1 MKKSICLLALF
12 GLLAGCYSPKQSDSS
27 EFIPSSSENSSEI
40 SESSEVSSVQDSSSE
55 SLKETRE
62 EVLKFNDPS
71 YETRKIESID
81 DVTSDDLFNL
91 GNRVDVTISISDEE
105 LKKLQADYE
114 TGYKSEIYRVADSV
128 TIRLTNYGT
137 PYTWEF
143 KNVGIRQKGNTSRE
157 NILVNGE
164 INVTN
169 HYKLCFDETFDDP
182 ERYSASFIEEMEEKM
197 NGESY
202 EDRTFLDL
210 DGLDFKWNR
219 NSDAT
224 HIKEVYAS
232 YLYKAGGLIAQRV
245 GLSNLTFI
253 QEDQGN
259 KEYSFGLCTLY
270 EPAKKQ
276 LIKKAFQNNENYLN
290 APSWKEEKKG
300 PYGVSGANYGDLY
313 KCTWGVGEGFSNTGA
328 SMSLDSWSSKAFGV
342 GNVSGSYIPAYERK
356 TNTDAEYEDGLIRE
370 TIIAFSEPG
379 ETNVERYIDS
389 EYLAKICA
397 VNYFIGNPD
406 DFRYNYNNYMLYFRR
421 TDGKMIL
428 IPIDNDRVFGITKGM
443 NFENGNTE
451 SKPYSKSTFAG
462 EQKNPLLLKTIL
474 SSADNQCK
482 KDYTS
487 ALKSLVY
494 TPWAKAETFNKY
506 MGIAKATYS
515 DYEFGASNENMS
527 MEKYLNKKIATINSA
542 LGTDAPTD
550 NEEESDQTVYDNLYL
565 VGNFNDWGNYPDS
578 DLEKYKFL
586 YCENYTYSITVEIE
600 KSLDDDT
607 LQFKINGGKQ
617 DWSVIDWSFNEDLT
631 KLKKEKAG
639 NAILKNV
646 KKGDSVQ
653 IRFNT
658 NTLDSEVSVL

>member
-12 GLLAGCYSPKQSDSS
+12 GLLAGCYSPKEEDGSEVTPFSS
-27 EFIPSSSENSSEI
+27 EESSESSEI
-40 SESSEVSSVQDSSSE
+40 SSLPDSSSE
-55 SLKETRE
+55 PLAETRE
-62 EVLKFNDPS
+62 EVLEFSDPDF
-71 YETRKIESID
+71 ETRKIGSID

-91 GNRVDVTISISDEE
+91 GNKVDVRISISDEE

-114 TGYKSEIYRVADSV
+114 TGYKSEIYRVADKV
-128 TIRLTNYGT
+128 TIRLTNCGT

-143 KNVGIRQKGNTSRE
+143 SNVGIRQKGNTSRE

-164 INVTN
+164 INVQN

-182 ERYSASFIEEMEEKM
+182 ERYSSSFIEEMKEKM
-197 NGESY
+197 DGESY

-219 NSDAT
+219 NNDAT

-232 YLYKAGGLIAQRV
+232 YLYQAGGLIAQRV

-259 KEYSFGLCTLY
+259 KECSFGLCTLY

-276 LIKKAFQNNENYLN
+276 LIKKAFQKSEDYLN

-300 PYGVSGANYGDLY
+300 SYGVSGANYGDLY
-313 KCTWGVGEGFSNTGA
+313 KCTWGVGEGFSYEGA
-328 SMSLDSWSSKAFGV
+328 SMGPESWTGKKIGV
-342 GNVSGSYIPAYERK
+342 GNISGSYVPAYERK
-356 TNTDAEYEDGLIRE
+356 TNTDSSYEEALIKE
-370 TIIAFSEPG
+370 ALTAFSKSSDIEI
-379 ETNVERYIDS
+379 EKYIDS

-443 NFENGNTE
+443 NFESGNTE
-451 SKPYSKSTFAG
+451 SKPFSKSTFAG
-462 EQKNPLLLKTIL
+462 DQKNPLLLKSIL
-474 SSADNQCK
+474 SSEDNQCK
-482 KDYTS
+482 RDYT
-487 ALKSLVY
+487 AILKSLIC
-494 TPWAKAETFNKY
+494 TPWAKEETFDKY

-515 DYEFGASNENMS
+515 EYEFGGDDENMS
-527 MEKYLNKKIATINSA
+527 MGKYLSKKIATINSA
-542 LGTDAPTD
+542 LGTSVPTD
-550 NEEESDQTVYDNLYL
+550 SEEQCDKTVYDNLYL

-586 YCENYTYSITVEIE
+586 YCGDYAYSITVSIE
-600 KSLDDDT
+600 KPLEDDT
-607 LQFKINGGKQ
+607 LQFKINGGEQ
-617 DWSVIDWSFNEDLT
+617 DWSVIDWSFSEDLT
-631 KLKKEKAG
+631 KLTKEKAG
-639 NAILKNV
+639 NAKLKNV

-653 IRFNT
+653 ISFNT
-658 NTLDSEVSVL
+658 NTLDSEAYVLKR